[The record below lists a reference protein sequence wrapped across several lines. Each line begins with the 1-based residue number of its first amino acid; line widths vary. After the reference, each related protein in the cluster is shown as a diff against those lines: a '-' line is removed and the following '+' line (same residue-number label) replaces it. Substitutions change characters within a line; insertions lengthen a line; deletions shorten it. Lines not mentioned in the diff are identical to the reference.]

1 MLRAIPLATACFL
14 AADTAAGTETKLL
27 EYGVIGALLI
37 SFIWWSRADKEKSDK
52 KWDDTNA
59 AMMEMIR
66 GQTTAATQAT
76 DAAREQTEAVRDL
89 SAALR
94 ERPCLIPNDN
104 RR

>member
-1 MLRAIPLATACFL
+1 MLRTMPLAAACFL
-14 AADTAAGTETKLL
+14 AADTPSGVEAKLL
-27 EYGVIGALLI
+27 EYGVIGCLLL

-52 KWDDTNA
+52 KWDETNA

-66 GQTTAATQAT
+66 GQTTAATEAT
-76 DAAREQTEAVRDL
+76 VAAREQTEAVRDL

-94 ERPCLIPNDN
+94 ERPCLVQDDK